1 MNQYD
6 TTNPLHESHDQRNE
20 IRVESIKSSLQ
31 WYLVFPMIYLIIHL
45 MIYEYFINGRVVF
58 NGYIMVR
65 ILKFTV
71 DITNNNIMN
80 TFNCSVEEAESNDES
95 DIKCVGDVWYTSLTE
110 DKASSTTPK
119 HDPIWLTWDG
129 SVSSYIIDLDYITN
143 LYFVLPDVVTLSG
156 SLSKS
161 ADLMGSVSSLKPSNV
176 KRSIDSIIELI

>member
-80 TFNCSVEEAESNDES
+80 TFNCS
-95 DIKCVGDVWYTSLTE
+95 GLTE

-129 SVSSYIIDLDYITN
+129 SVSSYIIDLDYITY
-143 LYFVLPDVVTLSG
+143 LYFVLTDV
-156 SLSKS
+156 
-161 ADLMGSVSSLKPSNV
+161 LKFS
-176 KRSIDSIIELI
+176 